1 VAVKLHPD
9 AVSVL
14 QLHPSMACWKMER
27 LVSWS
32 LDRQIGRRPVQE
44 NHPYLVDQ
52 IAAAAN
58 EAGIDGVDAGISI
71 PAALFD
77 TRVLT
82 LPFMPDEELAE
93 EAQEAEFWE
102 EFDPEL
108 SNLQGRVVKYQV
120 LYSNE
125 NEDRIMV
132 LISSIAI
139 SEIER
144 YRGLLL
150 DANLLP
156 VYIENESFSLL
167 NGVYARLSLDDAFM
181 PFAIVHLFPS
191 NNAPPALRGF

>member
-1 VAVKLHPD
+1 
-9 AVSVL
+9 
-14 QLHPSMACWKMER
+14 
-27 LVSWS
+27 
-32 LDRQIGRRPVQE
+32 
-44 NHPYLVDQ
+44 
-52 IAAAAN
+52 
-58 EAGIDGVDAGISI
+58 
-71 PAALFD
+71 
-77 TRVLT
+77 
-82 LPFMPDEELAE
+82 
-93 EAQEAEFWE
+93 
-102 EFDPEL
+102 
-108 SNLQGRVVKYQV
+108 VVKYQV